1 MMIVPL
7 IGSMKLPSLTI
18 SDRKQYTTT
27 NDKEMKSLLSI
38 GVAAAAIAA
47 PSAAMA
53 DTLNAA
59 GASFPAPIYQ
69 AWLQNYAKQTGNQV
83 NYQAVGSGAGVRQY
97 TARTTD
103 FGASDKAVSDKKLK
117 GISRPMVQ
125 IPMTGGAIAV
135 AYNNPGCDLKITQT
149 ELVRVF
155 YGDINNWSHFGCG
168 NKPITIAVRSD
179 GSGTTAGFTNSLSA
193 FSKKWK
199 LMVGRGKAVNWPASN
214 TVAGKGNSGVAG
226 VIRNTE
232 GAIGYLNYGYVV
244 GGKFQQAAVQ
254 NKAGNFV
261 KANGETSAAG
271 LAQIKL
277 DSKLRGTDAN
287 PAGANA
293 FPIVSLTWILAE
305 PGHKVDSVQ
314 PALRYMLSEE
324 AQGISDSLG
333 YVPLPESLR
342 QKSLAAVESL
352 R

>member
-1 MMIVPL
+1 
-7 IGSMKLPSLTI
+7 MKVTALALGA
-18 SDRKQYTTT
+18 
-27 NDKEMKSLLSI
+27 LAL
-38 GVAAAAIAA
+38 VA

-53 DTLNAA
+53 DTLNGA
-59 GASFPAPIYQ
+59 GATFPAPLYQ
-69 AWLQNYAKQTGNQV
+69 RWFQDYSNNTGNQV
-83 NYQAVGSGAGVRQY
+83 NYQAVGSGAGVRQFK
-97 TARTTD
+97 AGTTD
-103 FGASDKAVSDKKLK
+103 FGASDKAVSDKKLA

-135 AYNNPGCDLKITQT
+135 AYNKPGCDLKLSQI
-149 ELVRVF
+149 ELTKVF
-155 YGDINNWSHFGCG
+155 YGRISDWSELGCAAG
-168 NKPITIAVRSD
+168 PITVAVRSD

-193 FSKKWK
+193 FSPYWAVK
-199 LMVGRGKAVNWPASN
+199 VGRGKSVKWPAAG

-226 VIRNTE
+226 VIRNTP

-244 GGKFQQAAVQ
+244 GDKFQQAAIQ
-254 NKAGNFV
+254 NKAGNYV

-305 PGHKVDSVQ
+305 PGYKTDVVK

-342 QKSLAAVESL
+342 QKSLDAVNSL
-352 R
+352 